1 MSPKNNDLTKGIGA
15 ALQTVSKLFGGTTAK
30 ERHLQNNLPKVAP
43 ALPSD
48 VDKCQSGESEAQKS
62 MTVAPHIE
70 EPCVTNDLS
79 SPFQTV
85 TEEHTSPA
93 AVEEE
98 PPSYIDMVVSEGIQ
112 INEDVPSSSDT
123 SGQDNLAPELPTSN
137 YEFSNDCRSLLI
149 QQCKQVA
156 ENCANVLQKR
166 EPSSHEPIRNGNKAQ
181 AFLFDVVNCRVSDF
195 SGSGTST
202 QMPVF
207 CCMDDKEP
215 SLCNPHGIYSQML
228 VDCYELFH
236 DERKETRYLRSSILR
251 RSLEEV
257 IGSSLPAAGCR
268 FMCLIPDI
276 VDDFDQVFREQLNY
290 CGTPLFQVPRSIA
303 LAYTVQAEGWS
314 LPDEFLCLDYDGE
327 DFFAIKLCNVM
338 DENNDHIFVRMG
350 REKLPGK
357 HPSTRELSIEYLR
370 QYQKKHGMHL
380 SEKTVSNLVNTKL
393 LQHLLFEQSRF
404 LLVDNDGVVT
414 PLYVDTEI
422 LEGIAERIY
431 NDMEQIQDDTGMTVY
446 AMCALFKDPS
456 GSLYNISQMEVGCQA
471 ICERADQGKTLWQ
484 EYLPDLRLEVN
495 RNGCFD
501 QIQLI
506 GDEDRRQNINN
517 YALNERVQIPV
528 CNGTIIF
535 PANGEKYYDLPL
547 VREVYGRHARE
558 KLARFKLEKP
568 LKQPV
573 QVELSVQYRYGDIDS
588 YQLIAYS
595 KDLDQTILSSWIDTD
610 TIRLSNPVPV
620 FSEADIKKRDIS
632 PKDIEEVYDAF
643 LQMSQKV
650 RSQVR
655 PPKLRYNSVYSP
667 PNNPKEYY
675 SEYLRELN
683 GRNGWP
689 FFPIQNFFKKEYS
702 NETMQY
708 IHELVDRQVFA
719 DVGDV
724 LCGILPSGYELGI
737 DENSK
742 LHEGRELI
750 RNMANIACNFGIFY
764 TLLDDSTDDS
774 MVYETIENI
783 LSYYRKPKN
792 SRIQY
797 WAPITKYVQRSNDS
811 HDVWTYF
818 CQSLTHLDS
827 RNPQKTIYGL
837 RAISSVCFQTEN
849 WIFDLYHSSTGK
861 DDVERIID
869 SIIAVLNDEKC
880 LTKKDLQG
888 KYNPRGI
895 RDVLELLLCICR
907 LKEENPTILDCND
920 PRTKELVK
928 QLKRIDSDM
937 RVMKEEG
944 LLKHT
949 FNSHLGISAPE
960 EYSQVNPVI
969 YALVETLSGG
979 EHVSLIGFSDEEY
992 DD

>member
-1 MSPKNNDLTKGIGA
+1 MDPKHNDITRGIGA
-15 ALQTVSKLFGGTTAK
+15 ALQSVSKLFGGATAR
-30 ERHLQNNLPKVAP
+30 ERRLQNNLPKVAP

-48 VDKCQSGESEAQKS
+48 VDKCQSGEFEAQKS
-62 MTVAPHIE
+62 MAVAPHIE
-70 EPCVTNDLS
+70 EPSDVNDLS
-79 SPFQTV
+79 SSFQTV

-93 AVEEE
+93 TVEEE
-98 PPSYIDMVVSEGIQ
+98 TPNCIDMVVSGGIQ
-112 INEDVPSSSDT
+112 INEDVSSSCDT
-123 SGQDNLAPELPTSN
+123 SGHADLDPELPTSN

-166 EPSSHEPIRNGNKAQ
+166 EPSHHEPIRNGDKAQ
-181 AFLFDVVNCRVSDF
+181 AFLFDVVNCRVSDL

-215 SLCNPHGIYSQML
+215 SLCNPHGIYLQML
-228 VDCYELFH
+228 VDCYELFQ
-236 DERKETRYLRSSILR
+236 DEREETRHLRHSILR

-257 IGSSLPAAGCR
+257 IGPILPADGCR

-276 VDDFDQVFREQLNY
+276 VDDFDQVFRAQLNY

-303 LAYTVQAEGWS
+303 LAYTLQAEGWS
-314 LPDEFLCLDYDGE
+314 LPGEFLCLDYDGE

-350 REKLPGK
+350 REKLLGK

-370 QYQKKHGMHL
+370 QYQKKHRLHL
-380 SEKTVSNLVNTKL
+380 SENTVSNLVNTKL
-393 LQHLLFEQSRF
+393 LQHLLYEQSRF

-431 NDMEQIQDDTGMTVY
+431 NDMGQIQDDTGMTVY
-446 AMCALFKDPS
+446 AMCALFKDPC

-471 ICERADQGKTLWQ
+471 ICERVDQGKTLWQ
-484 EYLPDLRLEVN
+484 EYLPDLKLEVN
-495 RNGCFD
+495 RDGCFD

-517 YALNERVQIPV
+517 YALNERVRIPV

-535 PANGEKYYDLPL
+535 PATGAKYYDLPL

-568 LKQPV
+568 LKRPV
-573 QVELSVQYRYGDIDS
+573 PVELSVQYRYGDIDS

-610 TIRLSNPVPV
+610 AIRLANPAPV

-632 PKDIEEVYDAF
+632 QKDIEEVYDAF
-643 LQMSQKV
+643 LQMSHKV
-650 RSQVR
+650 TSPNR
-655 PPKLRYNSVYSP
+655 PSILQYSSVYQRR
-667 PNNPKEYY
+667 NVFY
-675 SEYLRELN
+675 SKYLYELN
-683 GRNGWP
+683 GANGYP
-689 FFPIQNFFKKEYS
+689 FFPIQNFFKKEYFH
-702 NETMQY
+702 ETMQY
-708 IHELVDRQVFA
+708 ILELMERQVFA

-724 LCGILPSGYELGI
+724 LCGKLPSGYELGT
-737 DENSK
+737 DENTMQ
-742 LHEGRELI
+742 HEGSVLI
-750 RNMANIACNFGIFY
+750 RNMADIACNFGVFY
-764 TLLDDSTDDS
+764 TLEDNSADDN
-774 MVYETIENI
+774 MVYETIENV
-783 LSYYRKPKN
+783 LSYYKMQKHLKIR
-792 SRIQY
+792 Y
-797 WAPITKYVQRSNDS
+797 WAPITKYIQRSDDAHN
-811 HDVWTYF
+811 VWIYF

-827 RNPQKTIYGL
+827 RKPQKAIYGL

-849 WIFDLYHSSTGK
+849 WIFDLYHSSTGR
-861 DDVERIID
+861 DDIERIID
-869 SIIAVLNDEKC
+869 SIVAVLNDEKC
-880 LTKKDLQG
+880 LTEKDSQG
-888 KYNPRGI
+888 KYNPRKI

-907 LKEENPTILDCND
+907 LKEEDPTILDCND
-920 PRTKELVK
+920 LRTKKLVK

-937 RVMKEEG
+937 RAMKEEG
-944 LLKHT
+944 LLKYT
-949 FNSHLGISAPE
+949 FNSRLGISAPE

-969 YALVETLSGG
+969 YALIETLSGG
-979 EHVSLIGFSDEEY
+979 DHVSLIGFSDEEY

>member
-15 ALQTVSKLFGGTTAK
+15 ALQSVSKLLGGTTAK

-48 VDKCQSGESEAQKS
+48 VDKCQSGEFEAQKS
-62 MTVAPHIE
+62 MAVAPHIE
-70 EPCVTNDLS
+70 EHSVVNDLS
-79 SPFQTV
+79 SSFQIV
-85 TEEHTSPA
+85 TEEQTSPA
-93 AVEEE
+93 TVEEAT
-98 PPSYIDMVVSEGIQ
+98 PSGIDMVVSGSIQ
-112 INEDVPSSSDT
+112 LNENVPSSCDT

-137 YEFSNDCRSLLI
+137 YEVSNDCRSLLI

-166 EPSSHEPIRNGNKAQ
+166 EPSSYEPIRNGDKAQ

-202 QMPVF
+202 QMPIF

-215 SLCNPHGIYSQML
+215 NLCNPHGIYSQML

-257 IGSSLPAAGCR
+257 IGSSLPASGCR

-303 LAYTVQAEGWS
+303 LAYTVQAEGWF

-327 DFFAIKLCNVM
+327 DFFAIKLYNVM

-370 QYQKKHGMHL
+370 QYQEKHGLHL
-380 SEKTVSNLVNTKL
+380 SENTLSNLVNTKL

-404 LLVDNDGVVT
+404 LLVDNNGVVT

-431 NDMEQIQDDTGMTVY
+431 DDMEQIQDDTGMTVY

-792 SRIQY
+792 LRIQY

-827 RNPQKTIYGL
+827 RNPQKTIIGL

-869 SIIAVLNDEKC
+869 SIIAVLNDEKS

-907 LKEENPTILDCND
+907 LKEEDPTILDCNA

-960 EYSQVNPVI
+960 EYSRVNPVI

>member
-1 MSPKNNDLTKGIGA
+1 MDPKNYGFTKGIGTT
-15 ALQTVSKLFGGTTAK
+15 LQSVSKLFGGVTAR
-30 ERHLQNNLPKVAP
+30 ERQLKNNLPKVAP
-43 ALPSD
+43 ALPSY
-48 VDKCQSGESEAQKS
+48 VDKCQSGEFEAQES
-62 MTVAPHIE
+62 MAVAPHIE
-70 EPCVTNDLS
+70 EPSVVNDLS
-79 SPFQTV
+79 SSFHTV

-93 AVEEE
+93 TVEEE
-98 PPSYIDMVVSEGIQ
+98 TPSCIDKVVSGGIQ
-112 INEDVPSSSDT
+112 INEDVSSSSDT
-123 SGQDNLAPELPTSN
+123 SGQDKLAPELPTSN

-156 ENCANVLQKR
+156 DNCANVLQKR
-166 EPSSHEPIRNGNKAQ
+166 ELSNHEPIRNSDKAQ
-181 AFLFDVVNCRVSDF
+181 AYLFDVVNCRVSGF
-195 SGSGTST
+195 SGSGTSA

-228 VDCYELFH
+228 VDCYELFQ
-236 DERKETRYLRSSILR
+236 DEREGTRHLRHSILR

-257 IGSSLPAAGCR
+257 IGPVLPAAGCR

-276 VDDFDQVFREQLNY
+276 VDDFDQVFRAQLNY

-303 LAYTVQAEGWS
+303 LAYTLQAEGWF

-327 DFFAIKLCNVM
+327 DFFAIKLCKVM
-338 DENNDHIFVRMG
+338 DENNDHLFVRMG
-350 REKLPGK
+350 REKLSGK

-370 QYQKKHGMHL
+370 QYQKKHGLHL
-380 SEKTVSNLVNTKL
+380 SENTVSNLVNTKL

-506 GDEDRRQNINN
+506 GDGDRRQNINN

-568 LKQPV
+568 LKRPV

-595 KDLDQTILSSWIDTD
+595 TELDQTILSSWIDND
-610 TIRLSNPVPV
+610 SPVLSNPAPA
-620 FSEADIKKRDIS
+620 FSESDIRKHDIS
-632 PKDIEEVYDAF
+632 KKDIEEVYDAF
-643 LQMSQKV
+643 LQMSHKV
-650 RSQVR
+650 TSPNR
-655 PPKLRYNSVYSP
+655 PSILQYSSVYQRR
-667 PNNPKEYY
+667 NIFY
-675 SEYLRELN
+675 SKYLYELN
-683 GRNGWP
+683 GANGYP
-689 FFPIQNFFKKEYS
+689 FFPIQNFFKKEYFH
-702 NETMQY
+702 ETMQY
-708 IHELVDRQVFA
+708 ILELMERQVFA

-724 LCGILPSGYELGI
+724 LCGKLPSGYELGT
-737 DENSK
+737 DENAMQ
-742 LHEGRELI
+742 HEGSVLI
-750 RNMANIACNFGIFY
+750 RNMADIACNFGVFY
-764 TLLDDSTDDS
+764 TLEDNSADDN
-774 MVYETIENI
+774 MVYETIENV
-783 LSYYRKPKN
+783 LSYYKMQKHLKIR
-792 SRIQY
+792 Y
-797 WAPITKYVQRSNDS
+797 WAPITKYIQRADDAHN
-811 HDVWTYF
+811 VWIYF

-827 RNPQKTIYGL
+827 RKPQKAIYGL

-849 WIFDLYHSSTGK
+849 WIFDLYHSSTGR
-861 DDVERIID
+861 DDIERIID
-869 SIIAVLNDEKC
+869 SIVVVLNDEKC
-880 LTKKDLQG
+880 LTEKDSQG
-888 KYNPRGI
+888 KYNPRKI

-907 LKEENPTILDCND
+907 LKEEDPTILDCND
-920 PRTKELVK
+920 LRTKELVK

-937 RVMKEEG
+937 RAMKEGG
-944 LLKHT
+944 LLKYT
-949 FNSHLGISAPE
+949 FNSRLGISAPE
-960 EYSQVNPVI
+960 EYSRVNPVI

-979 EHVSLIGFSDEEY
+979 KHVSLIGFSDEEY